1 MGDDPANN
9 EGPSPLQAVLDA
21 LDDPECQTILRET
34 AEPMTAKELIE
45 RCDIPKSTV
54 YRKLDLLS
62 TASLVRERIEIHPE
76 GGRITRYQRDFTDVT
91 ISMDDDDQ
99 IDVEISRPKRSADE
113 RLANIWSKMG
123 DEL

>member
-1 MGDDPANN
+1 MGDNPANN
-9 EGPSPLQAVLDA
+9 EDPSTLQAVLDA

-99 IDVEISRPKRSADE
+99 IDVEIRRPKRSADE